1 MSYEIELESFKGP
14 LDLLLHLIKKNEMDI
29 YDIPIAEITSQYLA
43 AIDAMQSLNLD
54 VAGEFLVMAATLL
67 HIKSRMLL
75 PRNVE
80 EEPEEEE
87 IDPRA
92 ELVHRLLEYQKYK
105 NAAENF
111 EKLPLLGRDVFIRQT
126 EEATETADEEDA
138 GSLAPVGLF
147 ELVEAFQQLI
157 AEKGEPAF
165 HEVEM
170 EQFSLADRLQLIL
183 DALGHRRQLTF
194 RELFSGTGG
203 RGEIVVTFLAM
214 LELVKLRMVR
224 LMQNNRCGTIWLY
237 SAGGELP
244 GGLALEEAVLGYK

>member
-1 MSYEIELESFKGP
+1 MTYEIELESFKGP

-43 AIDAMQSLNLD
+43 AVDAMQSLNLE

-75 PRNVE
+75 PKNPV

-87 IDPRA
+87 VDPRT
-92 ELVHRLLEYQKYK
+92 ELVQRLLEYQKYRD
-105 NAAENF
+105 AAESLDR
-111 EKLPLLGRDVFIRQT
+111 LPLLERDVFVRKGEELPEAAGEEET
-126 EEATETADEEDA
+126 ENLGAI
-138 GSLAPVGLF
+138 GLF
-147 ELVEAFQQLI
+147 ELMEAFQQLLR
-157 AEKGEPAF
+157 EKGEPAC

-170 EQFSLADRLQLIL
+170 ESVSLADRIQVIL
-183 DALGHRRQLTF
+183 DSLARRRQLSF
-194 RELFSGTGG
+194 RELLTGTFG

-214 LELVKLRMVR
+214 LELVKLRMLR

-237 SAGGELP
+237 AAGAGDSEDVVLKD
-244 GGLALEEAVLGYK
+244 EALGYK